1 MLPIVSE
8 GYHTVEVAKNDTTQ
22 QQASPEQRKQ
32 QMAEQDRLIAERGAK
47 IKHKIAIISG
57 KGGVGKTTL
66 ATAFANMLA
75 ADGLTVGLLDTDIT
89 GPNVPLMMGIEGQ
102 RPAMSGEFLVP
113 IDSSTGV
120 RVMSM
125 GMLAQDR
132 DTPVIWR
139 GPLRGMAVRQ
149 LIADV
154 EWGALDYLI
163 IDLPP
168 GTGDEPLTVA
178 QSLPAADGVV
188 VVTTPQ
194 EVSLEDCRKAINF
207 SRRLEL
213 PVLGVVEN
221 MSGLICP
228 HCGQRIEVFGSGGG
242 EEMAKRLEVP
252 FLGRIPLAPA
262 VVEATDQG
270 IPLGPGV
277 VPEAVWEALSEIV
290 AKLPQ

>member
-1 MLPIVSE
+1 MDS
-8 GYHTVEVAKNDTTQ
+8 NDRQ
-22 QQASPEQRKQ
+22 EQVGDASQRMA
-32 QMAEQDRLIAERGAK
+32 QMAEQDRLIAERAAK
-47 IKHKIAIISG
+47 IKHIIAIISG

-66 ATAFANMLA
+66 ATAFANMLV

-113 IDSSTGV
+113 VDSSTGV
-120 RVMSM
+120 KVMSM
-125 GMLAQDR
+125 GMLAEDR

-154 EWGALDYLI
+154 AWGELDYLI

-178 QSLPAADGVV
+178 QSLPAIDGVV
-188 VVTTPQ
+188 VVTQPQ
-194 EVSLEDCRKAINF
+194 EASLEDCRKAINF
-207 SRRLEL
+207 ARRLEL

-228 HCGQRIEVFGSGGG
+228 HCGQTIAVFGAGGG
-242 EEMAKRLEVP
+242 EAMAEEMGVA
-252 FLGRIPLAPA
+252 FLGRVPLAPA
-262 VVEATDQG
+262 LVEATDHG
-270 IPLGPGV
+270 RPLGPENL
-277 VPEAVWEALSEIV
+277 PETVWEALTEIA
-290 AKLPQ
+290 AKLPR